1 MKVNYFQTRY
11 LLPEFLIIDQSNA
24 VSNAFKVA
32 EKLRE
37 LSKRSM
43 IYPDKQH
50 KLKKKSSNTLIKIT
64 YHMFYLL
71 VIIFNDE
78 FGVKRYDYG

>member
-1 MKVNYFQTRY
+1 MIQMKVNYFQKISVR
-11 LLPEFLIIDQSNA
+11 PEFLIIDQSDA

-50 KLKKKSSNTLIKIT
+50 KLKKSSNTLIKIT
-64 YHMFYLL
+64 YICFIY
-71 VIIFNDE
+71 
-78 FGVKRYDYG
+78 